1 MNNNKGFFY
10 NNCNKYGENS
20 VNIISRQFEL
30 NELTILYF
38 SNDNIELLQEQIQK
52 YIYFNTTNNILI
64 KKQNYDE
71 LKIIMRSI
79 FLSEKPKLTDYQ
91 DVIEQ
96 VRRLNKLVT
105 LECSRIIMT
114 NLEQHLSY
122 LTDISKDLN
131 VFSLGTATS
140 VKGTRTGEFEGF

>member
-1 MNNNKGFFY
+1 MK
-10 NNCNKYGENS
+10 
-20 VNIISRQFEL
+20 ILITRTDIDDASRM
-30 NELTILYF
+30 LTGTDSAI
-38 SNDNIELLQEQIQK
+38 
-52 YIYFNTTNNILI
+52 TPTNILI

-96 VRRLNKLVT
+96 VRHLNKLVT

-122 LTDISKDLN
+122 LTDISKDLD
-131 VFSLGTATS
+131 VFDLGTATS
-140 VKGTRTGEFEGF
+140 IKGTKSAELFK